1 MNTKS
6 FFPSR
11 PSIRRLALTV
21 ALLSLSVV
29 RPIHAT
35 EFNLATATVEDI
47 HAAFDAG
54 ALTSESL
61 VKLYLARIEAYD
73 DKGPALNSLILV
85 NPNALAEARKLD
97 AEWLKT
103 GPRSPLHGIP
113 VILKDNHDTFDMPT
127 TGGSVFL
134 EGSMTPDDAFIVQK
148 LRDAGAIILAKANLS
163 EFASSARTTNGF
175 SSLGGQTLNP
185 HDLER
190 GPSGS
195 SGGSGSSV
203 AAWFAPIAL
212 GTDTGGSI
220 RNPTAAN
227 GIAGLKPTR
236 GLMSRNGIIPLGL
249 SFDTSGPMCRS
260 IYDVAAALG
269 VMTGVDPG
277 DAETLTSV
285 GKYHTDY
292 IQFLDARSL
301 QGARLGVFVDYE
313 GAEDS
318 VRPVFEAAKA
328 KLAELGA
335 TLVEIELPEFITN
348 RQSIH
353 NTMRPGEF
361 KAQIADYLATT
372 GPEYPKSLAELIDL
386 SKKFKPKKG
395 QVANPARWK
404 AFETEFAGYAMDDPI
419 YLSAKEHGPAL
430 IKGHL
435 LGLMYAENLDAFI
448 YPTNPVPAQRLDI
461 DYSIPRP
468 PSATSIANITGF
480 PDVIVPMGTTAA
492 GLPVTLSFMGSDY
505 SEPRILALAFAFEQ
519 ATLAIK
525 QPTTTPALAGESFTY

>member
-190 GPSGS
+190 GPSG
-195 SGGSGSSV
+195 
-203 AAWFAPIAL
+203 
-212 GTDTGGSI
+212 
-220 RNPTAAN
+220 
-227 GIAGLKPTR
+227 
-236 GLMSRNGIIPLGL
+236 
-249 SFDTSGPMCRS
+249 
-260 IYDVAAALG
+260 
-269 VMTGVDPG
+269 
-277 DAETLTSV
+277 
-285 GKYHTDY
+285 
-292 IQFLDARSL
+292 
-301 QGARLGVFVDYE
+301 
-313 GAEDS
+313 
-318 VRPVFEAAKA
+318 
-328 KLAELGA
+328 
-335 TLVEIELPEFITN
+335 
-348 RQSIH
+348 
-353 NTMRPGEF
+353 
-361 KAQIADYLATT
+361 
-372 GPEYPKSLAELIDL
+372 
-386 SKKFKPKKG
+386 
-395 QVANPARWK
+395 
-404 AFETEFAGYAMDDPI
+404 
-419 YLSAKEHGPAL
+419 
-430 IKGHL
+430 
-435 LGLMYAENLDAFI
+435 
-448 YPTNPVPAQRLDI
+448 
-461 DYSIPRP
+461 
-468 PSATSIANITGF
+468 
-480 PDVIVPMGTTAA
+480 
-492 GLPVTLSFMGSDY
+492 
-505 SEPRILALAFAFEQ
+505 
-519 ATLAIK
+519 
-525 QPTTTPALAGESFTY
+525 